1 MCKDNKK
8 IIFIFVIPKFF
19 FSKSSI
25 NTTIPLFCY
34 ICIMIVYHG
43 TTSKFDQFDLTHLG
57 EGEGKSKFGVG
68 HYASSVY
75 DTAALY
81 AGKCKG
87 KTKYVYTLAGPDL
100 TDKTHIVSAKRP
112 HQAIIEKVEERFGE
126 IPDEAK
132 SSGKYFRKYIGNL
145 LLGNK
150 GTVKKM
156 IGSLSTEGEIK
167 VSKFL
172 YEIGVLYLVWAQSQA
187 TPDNGQINLAI
198 LDDSIIEIKKIEEV
212 KLDEKGKLK
221 KKSSASI
228 ADAIKNNYPEYWGD
242 QVYPIAQSV
251 FFHKK
256 TDNYWILSNM
266 ASCPLEI
273 EGIPFKSSEHL
284 FQTLKFATSES
295 IIAVYRS
302 NNAKMTA
309 KHYQKLGGHR
319 REDWERILVDVMKFC
334 LQQKYEQCPE
344 FRKEL
349 DSTKGYNIV
358 ELQDAKNDKESSR
371 ANAWGVKT
379 KGENYEG
386 PNLMGRLLM
395 ELRDGTMKYKLPENW
410 DKALA
415 AIGEN

>member
-1 MCKDNKK
+1 
-8 IIFIFVIPKFF
+8 
-19 FSKSSI
+19 
-25 NTTIPLFCY
+25 
-34 ICIMIVYHG
+34 MILYHG
-43 TTSKFDQFDLTHLG
+43 TTKKFDHFDLAHLG

-87 KTKYVYTLAGPDL
+87 ETKYVYTLEVPEL
-100 TDKTHIVSAKRP
+100 TDFNHIVSAKPP
-112 HQAIIEKVEERFGE
+112 HQVIIEKAEEQIGQ

-132 SSGKYFRKYIGNL
+132 SSGKSFRKYIGNL
-145 LLGNK
+145 IIGNK

-156 IGSLSTEGEIK
+156 ISSLSIEGEIE

-172 YEIGVLYLVWAQSQA
+172 YGIGVLYLVWAQSQA
-187 TPDNGQINLAI
+187 TPDNGKINVAI
-198 LDDSIIEIKKIEEV
+198 LDDSIITIKKIEEV
-212 KLDEKGKLK
+212 ELNEKGKLK
-221 KKSSASI
+221 KKSSTSI
-228 ADAIKNNYPEYWGD
+228 AEGIKKYYPQYWGN

-256 TDNYWILSNM
+256 TDNHWILSNM

-284 FQTLKFATSES
+284 FQTLKFATPES
-295 IIAVYRS
+295 IRAVYQS

-319 REDWERILVDVMKFC
+319 REDWEQILVDVMKFC
-334 LQQKYEQCPE
+334 LQQKYEQCLE
-344 FRKEL
+344 FRTEL
-349 DSTKGYNIV
+349 ERTNGYNIV
-358 ELQDAKNDKESSR
+358 ELQDRKNDKESTR

-379 KGENYEG
+379 KGQNYVG

-395 ELRDGTMKYKLPENW
+395 ELRDGKMEYKLPDDWN
-410 DKALA
+410 KALA
-415 AIGEN
+415 IIGENK

>member
-1 MCKDNKK
+1 
-8 IIFIFVIPKFF
+8 
-19 FSKSSI
+19 
-25 NTTIPLFCY
+25 
-34 ICIMIVYHG
+34 MIVYHG
-43 TTSKFDQFDLTHLG
+43 TTSKFDHFDLAHLG

-87 KTKYVYTLAGPDL
+87 ETKYVYTLEVPDL
-100 TDKTHIVSAKRP
+100 TDTNHIVSAKPP
-112 HQAIIEKVEERFGE
+112 HNSIVEKVEEQIGQ

-132 SSGKYFRKYIGNL
+132 SLGKHFRKYVGNL

-172 YEIGVLYLVWAQSQA
+172 YEIGVLYLVWAHSQSN
-187 TPDNGQINLAI
+187 PDNGKINVAI

-212 KLDEKGKLK
+212 ELDEKGKLK
-221 KKSSASI
+221 KKSSTRI
-228 ADAIKNNYPEYWGD
+228 AEFIKKYYPEYWGD
-242 QVYPIAQSV
+242 QVYPIEQSV
-251 FFHKK
+251 FFQSK
-256 TDNYWILSNM
+256 TDNHWILSNIS
-266 ASCPLEI
+266 SCPLKV
-273 EGIPFKSSEHL
+273 EGVPFKSSEHL

-295 IIAVYRS
+295 VLAVY
-302 NNAKMTA
+302 NNYITPKMTA
-309 KHYQKLGGHR
+309 KHYQKLEGHR
-319 REDWERILVDVMKFC
+319 REDWGQILVDVMKFC

-349 DSTKGYNIV
+349 DSTKGFHIV
-358 ELQDAKNDKESSR
+358 ELQDAKNDKETTR

-395 ELRDGTMKYKLPENW
+395 ELRDGTMKYKLPEDW

-415 AIGEN
+415 SIGKN

>member
-1 MCKDNKK
+1 
-8 IIFIFVIPKFF
+8 
-19 FSKSSI
+19 
-25 NTTIPLFCY
+25 
-34 ICIMIVYHG
+34 MIVYHG
-43 TTSKFDQFDLTHLG
+43 TTSKFNRFDLTHLG

-87 KTKYVYTLAGPDL
+87 ETKYVYTLEVPDL
-100 TDKTHIVSAKRP
+100 TDTNHIVSAKPP
-112 HQAIIEKVEERFGE
+112 HKSIIEKVEERFGQ

-172 YEIGVLYLVWAQSQA
+172 YEIGILYLVWAHSQSK
-187 TPDNGQINLAI
+187 PDNGKINVAI
-198 LDDSIIEIKKIEEV
+198 LDDSIIKIQKIDKV
-212 KLDEKGKLK
+212 KVDEKGKLK
-221 KKSSASI
+221 KKSSASV
-228 ADAIKNNYPEYWGD
+228 AEAIKRFYPQYWGD
-242 QVYPIAQSV
+242 QDYPIAQSV

-256 TDNYWILSNM
+256 TDEHWILSNM
-266 ASCPLEI
+266 ASCPLEV

-284 FQTLKFATSES
+284 FQTLKFATPES
-295 IIAVYRS
+295 ITAVYQS

-309 KHYQKLGGHR
+309 KHYQKLEGHR
-319 REDWERILVDVMKFC
+319 REDWEQILVDVMKFC
-334 LQQKYEQCPE
+334 LQQKFEHCPE
-344 FRKEL
+344 FRQEL
-349 DSTKGYNIV
+349 ERTKGYHIV
-358 ELQDAKNDKESSR
+358 ELQDAKNDKEVSR
-371 ANAWGVKT
+371 ANAWGVKS
-379 KGENYEG
+379 KGQNYVG

-395 ELRDGTMKYKLPENW
+395 ELRDGEMEYKLPQDWN
-410 DKALA
+410 KALEI
-415 AIGEN
+415 IGEKK

>member
-1 MCKDNKK
+1 
-8 IIFIFVIPKFF
+8 
-19 FSKSSI
+19 
-25 NTTIPLFCY
+25 
-34 ICIMIVYHG
+34 MIVYHG
-43 TTSKFDQFDLTHLG
+43 TTSIFDHFDLAHLG

-87 KTKYVYTLAGPDL
+87 KTKYVYTLNVPDL
-100 TDKTHIVSAKRP
+100 TGTNHIVSAKPP
-112 HQAIIEKVEERFGE
+112 HQVIIRKAEELIGQ

-132 SSGKYFRKYIGNL
+132 TSGKSFRKYIGNL

-156 IGSLSTEGEIK
+156 VGSLSTEGEIE

-172 YEIGVLYLVWAQSQA
+172 YKIGVLYLVWAQSQA
-187 TPDNGQINLAI
+187 TPDNGQINVAI
-198 LDDSIIEIKKIEEV
+198 LDDSIIAIKKMEEV
-212 KLDEKGKLK
+212 ELDEKGKLK
-221 KKSSASI
+221 KKSSTSVAEG
-228 ADAIKNNYPEYWGD
+228 IKEYYPQYWGD
-242 QVYPIAQSV
+242 QFYPIAQSV

-256 TDNYWILSNM
+256 TDDHWILSNM

-295 IIAVYRS
+295 VLAVY
-302 NNAKMTA
+302 NNKTSPKMTA
-309 KHYQKLGGHR
+309 KHYECLGGHR
-319 REDWERILVDVMKFC
+319 REDWEQILVDVMKFC

-349 DSTKGYNIV
+349 DSTKGFHIV
-358 ELQDAKNDKESSR
+358 ELQDAKNDKETTR

-395 ELRDGTMKYKLPENW
+395 ELRDGTMKYKLPEDW

-415 AIGEN
+415 SIGKN

>member
-1 MCKDNKK
+1 
-8 IIFIFVIPKFF
+8 
-19 FSKSSI
+19 
-25 NTTIPLFCY
+25 
-34 ICIMIVYHG
+34 MIVYHG
-43 TTSKFDQFDLTHLG
+43 TTSKFEHFDLAHLG

-75 DTAALY
+75 STAALY

-87 KTKYVYTLAGPDL
+87 ETKYVYTLEIPEL
-100 TDKTHIVSAKRP
+100 TDSNHIVSAKPP
-112 HQAIIEKVEERFGE
+112 HKSIIEKVEEHIGQ

-145 LLGNK
+145 LLANK

-156 IGSLSTEGEIK
+156 IGSLSVEGEIK

-172 YEIGVLYLVWAQSQA
+172 YEIGVLYLVWAQSQSR
-187 TPDNGQINLAI
+187 PDNGKINVAI
-198 LDDSIIEIKKIEEV
+198 LDGSIIEIKKIEEV

-256 TDNYWILSNM
+256 TDNHWILSNM

-284 FQTLKFATSES
+284 FQTLKFATPES
-295 IIAVYRS
+295 ALAVY
-302 NNAKMTA
+302 NNYISPKMTA
-309 KHYQKLGGHR
+309 KHYEYLGGHKR
-319 REDWERILVDVMKFC
+319 ADWEQIRVDVMKFC
-334 LQQKYEQCPE
+334 LQQKYDQCLE
-344 FRKEL
+344 FREEL
-349 DSTKGYNIV
+349 KSTKGYNIV
-358 ELQDAKNDKESSR
+358 ELQDSKRDKETSR

-395 ELRDGTMKYKLPENW
+395 ELRDGTMEYKLPEDW
-410 DKALA
+410 DKMLV
-415 AIGEN
+415 IISRNE

>member
-1 MCKDNKK
+1 
-8 IIFIFVIPKFF
+8 
-19 FSKSSI
+19 
-25 NTTIPLFCY
+25 
-34 ICIMIVYHG
+34 MILYHG
-43 TTSKFDQFDLTHLG
+43 TTKKFDHFDLTHLG

-87 KTKYVYTLAGPDL
+87 ETKYVYTLEVPEL
-100 TDKTHIVSAKRP
+100 TDFNHIVSAKPP
-112 HQAIIEKVEERFGE
+112 HQVIIEKAEEQIGQ

-132 SSGKYFRKYIGNL
+132 SSGKSFRKYIGNL
-145 LLGNK
+145 IIGNK

-156 IGSLSTEGEIK
+156 IGSLSIEGEIE

-172 YEIGVLYLVWAQSQA
+172 YGIGVLYLVWAQSQA
-187 TPDNGQINLAI
+187 RPDNGKINVAI
-198 LDDSIIEIKKIEEV
+198 LDDSIITIKKIETVE
-212 KLDEKGKLK
+212 LNEKGKLK

-228 ADAIKNNYPEYWGD
+228 AEAIKKYYPQYWGD

-256 TDNYWILSNM
+256 TDKHWILSNM

-273 EGIPFKSSEHL
+273 DGIPFKNSEHL
-284 FQTLKFATSES
+284 FQTLKFATPES
-295 IIAVYRS
+295 ITAVYQS

-319 REDWERILVDVMKFC
+319 REDWEQIFIDVMKFC
-334 LQQKYEQCPE
+334 LQHKFEQCLE
-344 FRKEL
+344 FRTEL
-349 DSTKGYNIV
+349 ERTNGYNIV
-358 ELQDAKNDKESSR
+358 ELQDAKNDKEPTR
-371 ANAWGVKT
+371 ANAWGVKS
-379 KGENYEG
+379 KGQNYVG

-395 ELRDGTMKYKLPENW
+395 ELRDGEMEYKLPDDWNE
-410 DKALA
+410 ALVI
-415 AIGEN
+415 IGGNEGSNIIDYSY